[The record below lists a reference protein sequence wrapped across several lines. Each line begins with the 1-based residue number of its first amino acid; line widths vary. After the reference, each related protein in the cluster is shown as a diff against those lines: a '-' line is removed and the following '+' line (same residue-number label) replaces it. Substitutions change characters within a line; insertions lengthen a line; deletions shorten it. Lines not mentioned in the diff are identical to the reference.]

1 MCYHNAVISQFIMAI
16 IFSLGTIAAAN
27 AMHTALIHNVMRL
40 PLNFFDT
47 TPLGRILNRFSKDVD
62 TCDNVLPHVTRMLI
76 AMNFTVSLINI
87 DYSFLQKHNKYEINA
102 DCIVMKS
109 DMKMLMILKAI

>member
-1 MCYHNAVISQFIMAI
+1 MAI

-40 PLNFFDT
+40 PLVFFDT

-76 AMNFTVSLINI
+76 AMNFTVSLINFRI
-87 DYSFLQKHNKYEINA
+87 FINYNLAMGSA
-102 DCIVMKS
+102 DSLIG
-109 DMKMLMILKAI
+109 

>member
-1 MCYHNAVISQFIMAI
+1 MAI

-40 PLNFFDT
+40 PLVFFDT

-76 AMNFTVSLINI
+76 AMNFTVSLINFE
-87 DYSFLQKHNKYEINA
+87 YSLLQFSHGQCRHSWGDNFW
-102 DCIVMKS
+102 MKIIS
-109 DMKMLMILKAI
+109 LECFGTARALQV